1 MVRADR
7 PCSPSRR
14 YFPCSLTAD
23 DRSRHPSPFSPCPV
37 LRRNPHGYI
46 IIIPLP
52 YVKRPAPGQPASGR
66 PLPPLHT
73 KCPLRRSSIA
83 ETGDRFN
90 PFPHR
95 SGKPLPRRPDRAQ
108 TSPVRRP
115 PRAGQY
121 SSLRER
127 PCPPAWMSR
136 SPRRFRPVLP
146 RDPSLTCRFRF
157 LRSFISVLQTFN
169 YYIVNKQLRFPSN
182 IHILFWGNSEN
193 FHVYCGY
200 LLKSSEP
207 YVRMNS
213 GKKRHPLVVLFPRT
227 RFRVSSPPA
236 PRGDRP
242 HPLSGGCR
250 IERSPP

>member
-14 YFPCSLTAD
+14 YFPCRLTAD
-23 DRSRHPSPFSPCPV
+23 DRRRHPSPFSPCPV

-52 YVKRPAPGQPASGR
+52 YVKRPAPGQPALGR

-83 ETGDRFN
+83 GTGDRFN

-146 RDPSLTCRFRF
+146 LEPSLPAASSAHSLASCKHLIIISLISSCVFR
-157 LRSFISVLQTFN
+157 LIYTFFFGE
-169 YYIVNKQLRFPSN
+169 IQ
-182 IHILFWGNSEN
+182 
-193 FHVYCGY
+193 
-200 LLKSSEP
+200 
-207 YVRMNS
+207 
-213 GKKRHPLVVLFPRT
+213 
-227 RFRVSSPPA
+227 
-236 PRGDRP
+236 
-242 HPLSGGCR
+242 R
-250 IERSPP
+250 IFMCIAVIC